1 MTARLRRCAGQW
13 RGAPRVAIL
22 LSLSVALLT
31 STASTT
37 AHAQSG
43 IVLASDNFDRP
54 DESPLVVGGNWQRSL
69 SSGAANLAANR
80 VSGVSGDAVYFWQGS
95 GTFDNT
101 RQYARARV
109 AQTTGQLGL
118 VLLGGIGQALV
129 AAWSQSSGSLFLYWY
144 ANGSYQGSLTT
155 ASSTIQIG
163 DLLEVELLDGTIY
176 AKVNGTIVA
185 SALNTTSLTSGQPGF
200 ETFLAGGRLDD
211 WEAGTPPVYSI
222 SGTISENAMGLSGV
236 LVSASGAFG
245 ASTTTDANGAYA
257 IPSVPGGATAV
268 VLTPILAGHTLTPL
282 ARTIAGPLTG
292 NAVGE
297 DFTSTPSNNPVV
309 ASDNFNRA
317 VEGSF
322 VVGGN
327 WQRASSGGAA
337 NLAANR
343 VSGVSG
349 DAVYF
354 WQGPGIFDNARQYA
368 RARVAQKNGQL
379 GLALLGGAGQAL
391 IAAWSNN
398 GSGTLFIYWYTGG
411 LYQGNLAVG
420 SSTLQVGDLIEAELL
435 DGTVYAKV
443 NGTIVASAVNTTSLT
458 AGRPGFET
466 YLTGGGLDD
475 WEAGTSTAY
484 SISGTISEN
493 AVGLSGVLV
502 SASGTF
508 GATTTTDVNGAYSI
522 PSVPGG
528 ATAIVLTPILAGHTP
543 TPLTRTVVG
552 PVTGNVVG
560 ENFTSTPSSNSVV
573 AADNFDR
580 AAETP
585 LVVGGN
591 WQRALN
597 SGAAQL
603 AGNRVSGISGEA
615 VYYWQG
621 VGTFDDSRQY
631 ARARVAQTN
640 GQVGLVLLGGNGH
653 ALVAAWSN
661 DFSGTFRIFWYT
673 GGVNQGNL
681 TTTPSPLQ
689 VGDLIEAELIDGR
702 VYAKVNGTI
711 VASTVNTTSLTSGRP
726 GFETFPSAGGL
737 DDWEAGTP
745 PAYSISGTISENAA
759 GLSTVYVSASGGF
772 GASTTTDANG
782 AYSIPSVPGGATAI
796 VLTPILAGHTL
807 SPLTR
812 TLAGPVTGNIVGQ
825 NFTSTPSSS
834 SLVAADNFNRAA
846 ESPFVVGGNWQ
857 RALSGGGANLTGN
870 RVVGATND
878 AVYFW
883 QGPGIFGN
891 TRQYARARV
900 TQTTGQVGLVL
911 LGGSGQALVA
921 AWSNNVSGTFYIY
934 RYIGGVN
941 QGNLTTAT
949 SSLQV
954 GDVIEAELTDG
965 TINARVNGTIVASV
979 ANTTP
984 LTSGRPGFETYLTGG
999 GLDDWEAGTS
1009 LAVLVACNDGL
1020 DNDGDGLVDLADPG
1034 CLNAADT
1041 SELNASVACDDG
1053 LDNDADSLIDLA
1065 DPGCVN
1071 AADPSEQNATV
1082 ACDDGLDN
1090 DGDALVDL
1098 SDPGCANAADAS
1110 EQNAALA
1117 CDDGLDNDGD
1127 ALVDLADPGCANAA
1141 DTSEQNATS
1150 ACDDGLDNDG
1160 DALIDLADPGC
1171 ANVTDPSEQ
1180 NATLACDDG
1189 LDNDGDALVDLAD
1202 PGCANSADNSE
1213 HNTAVACDDG
1223 LDNDGDNLIDWPADP
1238 GCTSATDTSE
1248 ASTAAPV
1255 PTLPPLG
1262 LLALFAALLV
1272 TAGIMGARVRR
1283 SLAG

>member
-163 DLLEVELLDGTIY
+163 DVIEAELLDGTVY

-185 SALNTTSLTSGQPGF
+185 SAVNTTSLTSGQPGF
-200 ETFLAGGRLDD
+200 ETYLAGGRLDD

-297 DFTSTPSNNPVV
+297 DFTSTPSSNPVV

-327 WQRASSGGAA
+327 WQRAASGGAA
-337 NLAANR
+337 NLTANR

-398 GSGTLFIYWYTGG
+398 GSGTLYIYWYTGG

-443 NGTIVASAVNTTSLT
+443 NGTIVASVVNTTSLT
-458 AGRPGFET
+458 A
-466 YLTGGGLDD
+466 
-475 WEAGTSTAY
+475 
-484 SISGTISEN
+484 
-493 AVGLSGVLV
+493 
-502 SASGTF
+502 
-508 GATTTTDVNGAYSI
+508 
-522 PSVPGG
+522 
-528 ATAIVLTPILAGHTP
+528 
-543 TPLTRTVVG
+543 
-552 PVTGNVVG
+552 
-560 ENFTSTPSSNSVV
+560 
-573 AADNFDR
+573 
-580 AAETP
+580 
-585 LVVGGN
+585 
-591 WQRALN
+591 
-597 SGAAQL
+597 
-603 AGNRVSGISGEA
+603 
-615 VYYWQG
+615 
-621 VGTFDDSRQY
+621 
-631 ARARVAQTN
+631 
-640 GQVGLVLLGGNGH
+640 
-653 ALVAAWSN
+653 
-661 DFSGTFRIFWYT
+661 
-673 GGVNQGNL
+673 
-681 TTTPSPLQ
+681 
-689 VGDLIEAELIDGR
+689 
-702 VYAKVNGTI
+702 
-711 VASTVNTTSLTSGRP
+711 
-726 GFETFPSAGGL
+726 
-737 DDWEAGTP
+737 
-745 PAYSISGTISENAA
+745 
-759 GLSTVYVSASGGF
+759 
-772 GASTTTDANG
+772 
-782 AYSIPSVPGGATAI
+782 
-796 VLTPILAGHTL
+796 
-807 SPLTR
+807 
-812 TLAGPVTGNIVGQ
+812 
-825 NFTSTPSSS
+825 
-834 SLVAADNFNRAA
+834 
-846 ESPFVVGGNWQ
+846 
-857 RALSGGGANLTGN
+857 
-870 RVVGATND
+870 
-878 AVYFW
+878 
-883 QGPGIFGN
+883 
-891 TRQYARARV
+891 
-900 TQTTGQVGLVL
+900 
-911 LGGSGQALVA
+911 
-921 AWSNNVSGTFYIY
+921 
-934 RYIGGVN
+934 
-941 QGNLTTAT
+941 
-949 SSLQV
+949 
-954 GDVIEAELTDG
+954 
-965 TINARVNGTIVASV
+965 
-979 ANTTP
+979 
-984 LTSGRPGFETYLTGG
+984 GRPGFETYLTGG

-1110 EQNAALA
+1110 EQNSALA

-1160 DALIDLADPGC
+1160 DSLVDLADPGC

-1283 SLAG
+1283 SRAG